1 MKLESK
7 AIGKAAIREEMGIPL
22 PGLSYQANISV

>member
-7 AIGKAAIREEMGIPL
+7 AIGKAAKREEIPL